1 MRSIF
6 LICELLDAGWGVA
19 GLPDCSPVAA
29 KALLEFVC
37 TCFSYKS
44 IGFRF
49 MLRSYL
55 RTKSVFKPQSALT

>member
-19 GLPDCSPVAA
+19 GLPDCSPVIA
-29 KALLEFVC
+29 KALLEFVYGLLVTMEHPYGSC
-37 TCFSYKS
+37 
-44 IGFRF
+44 
-49 MLRSYL
+49 YL